1 MRPGVNTQL
10 EEAADALLKES
21 LEGVFSHEAK
31 SDILTPWKD
40 YDRHRR
46 EIYPAEQPER
56 HLRLGMIRRVANRGR
71 PDLNSRDGEASF
83 ARHRTASSNV
93 WAWDAAETARRG
105 TITLEEFKRRE
116 GVKPED
122 PPRLAEPSGDL
133 LYCIGAERGHTVLDV
148 QILRELFRQ
157 LQQWYSIYESDQ
169 VDVITGPNGE
179 QYCLWD
185 VEYLYKQ
192 LWRLPKRQ
200 REAIELYLVQNMR
213 EADAAVAMG
222 VSATNPIGIYAT
234 VGLGKIIDMI
244 ENGDLPRFGS
254 ETHV

>member
-1 MRPGVNTQL
+1 M
-10 EEAADALLKES
+10 
-21 LEGVFSHEAK
+21 
-31 SDILTPWKD
+31 
-40 YDRHRR
+40 
-46 EIYPAEQPER
+46 
-56 HLRLGMIRRVANRGR
+56 
-71 PDLNSRDGEASF
+71 
-83 ARHRTASSNV
+83 
-93 WAWDAAETARRG
+93 
-105 TITLEEFKRRE
+105 
-116 GVKPED
+116 
-122 PPRLAEPSGDL
+122 
-133 LYCIGAERGHTVLDV
+133 LDV

-244 ENGDLPRFGS
+244 AAGTLPRFGS
-254 ETHV
+254 ETRV

>member
-1 MRPGVNTQL
+1 
-10 EEAADALLKES
+10 
-21 LEGVFSHEAK
+21 
-31 SDILTPWKD
+31 
-40 YDRHRR
+40 
-46 EIYPAEQPER
+46 
-56 HLRLGMIRRVANRGR
+56 
-71 PDLNSRDGEASF
+71 
-83 ARHRTASSNV
+83 V

-105 TITLEEFKRRE
+105 TLTLEEFNRRRE
-116 GVKPED
+116 VRREEEHTQ
-122 PPRLAEPSGDL
+122 LAYHGTDL
-133 LYCIGAERGHTVLDV
+133 LYCMGEVRGHQVLDV

-169 VDVITGPNGE
+169 VDVITGPDGE
-179 QYCLWD
+179 EYCLWD

-244 ENGDLPRFGS
+244 EAGDLPRFGS
-254 ETHV
+254 ETHG